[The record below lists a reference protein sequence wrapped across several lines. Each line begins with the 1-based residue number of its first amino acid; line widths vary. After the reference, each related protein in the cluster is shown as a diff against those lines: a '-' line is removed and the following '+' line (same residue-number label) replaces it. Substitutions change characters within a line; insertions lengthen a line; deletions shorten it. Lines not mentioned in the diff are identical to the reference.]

1 MASAEDPDKS
11 HPTGLNYGM
20 LFLDVLPEVLVLCEA
35 VDTRETKVSALLW

>member
-11 HPTGLNYGM
+11 HPTGLKYGM

-35 VDTRETKVSALLW
+35 GGTSETKASTSLR